1 LAGASP
7 PPGLGLDSCLRAAGE
22 RRRDVAIEAA
32 GRHLLAVGA
41 DRLPALRA
49 GRSLYWGDGQVAEAA
64 AAARFQA
71 AASKA

>member
-1 LAGASP
+1 
-7 PPGLGLDSCLRAAGE
+7 
-22 RRRDVAIEAA
+22 VAIEAA

-64 AAARFQA
+64 AAARLQA